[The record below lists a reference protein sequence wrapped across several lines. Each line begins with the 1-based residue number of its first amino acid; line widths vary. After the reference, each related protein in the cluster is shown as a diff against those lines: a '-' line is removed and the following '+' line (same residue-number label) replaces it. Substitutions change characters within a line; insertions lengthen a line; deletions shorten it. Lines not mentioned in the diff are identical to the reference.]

1 MKRFIETLEFD
12 HVSVFTEKQATI
24 KAIDEFFV
32 KLYAACKEHK
42 KKNSGKKFLF
52 VVFYSG
58 HGWNV
63 KAL

>member
-1 MKRFIETLEFD
+1 M
-12 HVSVFTEKQATI
+12 SVFTEKQATI
-24 KAIDEFFV
+24 EAINEFFV
-32 KLYAACKEHK
+32 KLDEACEEHK